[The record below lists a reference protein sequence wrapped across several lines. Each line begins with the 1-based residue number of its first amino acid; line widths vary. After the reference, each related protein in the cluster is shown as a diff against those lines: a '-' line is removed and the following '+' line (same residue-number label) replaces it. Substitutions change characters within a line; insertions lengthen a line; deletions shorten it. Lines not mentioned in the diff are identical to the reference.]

1 MALPGF
7 NAIID
12 LNHNDTVTSWD
23 TVHQNGVHAVIH
35 KATEG
40 TTFQDPAYHGR
51 RKAAKAAGLL
61 FGSYHFTSG
70 GDVTKQIA
78 NYLSWAQPAHDE
90 LIAIDCEKSSGGG
103 ADMTLQQLL
112 AFVSGVEKAL
122 GRKMVVYGG
131 GDLLKPITRG
141 ETGSPLGK
149 CPLWIASYPKTD
161 AGPGSLPDPWKTN
174 GWTIWQYTD
183 GKNGPP
189 PHTVPGVMCDRDTYN
204 GSGQELHQRWPLT

>member
-23 TVHQNGVHAVIH
+23 LVHQNGVHAVIH

-51 RKAAKAAGLL
+51 RTAAKAAGLL

-90 LIAIDCEKSSGGG
+90 LIAIDCEESSGGPPN
-103 ADMTLQQLL
+103 MTLQQLQD
-112 AFVSGVEKAL
+112 FVDGVEKAL
-122 GRKMVVYGG
+122 NRKMVIYGG
-131 GDLLKPITRG
+131 GGLLAPITKG
-141 ETGSPLGK
+141 QKNSPLSK
-149 CPLWIASYPKTD
+149 NPLWIASYPKKAED
-161 AGPGSLPDPWKTN
+161 PGPLPDPWKGA

-183 GKNGPP
+183 GKAGPEP
-189 PHTVPGVMCDRDTYN
+189 RTVPGASCDRDTFN
-204 GSGQELHQRWPLT
+204 GSGQDLHQRWPLT

>member
-12 LNHNDTVTSWD
+12 LNHNDVVTSWD
-23 TVHQNGVHAVIH
+23 TVHQNGIHAVIH

-51 RKAAKAAGLL
+51 RKVAKAAGFL

-70 GDVTKQIA
+70 GDVSKQVA
-78 NYLSWAQPAHDE
+78 NYISWAQPAPDE
-90 LIAIDCEKSSGGG
+90 LIAVDCEKSSGGG

-112 AFVSGVEKAL
+112 AFVSGVQNAL

-131 GDLLKPITRG
+131 GDLLKPITKG
-141 ETGSPLGK
+141 AVNSPLSQ
-149 CPLWIASYPKTD
+149 CPLWIASYPKTGE
-161 AGPGSLPDPWKTN
+161 APPGSLP
-174 GWTIWQYTD
+174 
-183 GKNGPP
+183 
-189 PHTVPGVMCDRDTYN
+189 
-204 GSGQELHQRWPLT
+204 